1 MNLLLFFTF
10 QRLYELVVRH
20 FLACVSQPA
29 VGAETTVEIDIAGEL
44 FSASG
49 RVVLAVSFSAGFP
62 ILLRSLVN
70 SILFYFFC
78 GLVSS
83 DVTCLLENCLYH

>member
-1 MNLLLFFTF
+1 MFLFFLNPIVIFFLF

-44 FSASG
+44 FFASG
-49 RVVLAVSFSAGFP
+49 RVIVAVSFPFQSST
-62 ILLRSLVN
+62 LLH
-70 SILFYFFC
+70 
-78 GLVSS
+78 
-83 DVTCLLENCLYH
+83 CLESKF